1 MKRLI
6 LSAALMAFLP
16 LASAG
21 AFQILTPEQ
30 MEEGANFDG
39 NYFSNYDVADDPAL
53 KVEMYGAA
61 NAYDR
66 SGYNR
71 NYGLG
76 NSGYYG
82 RRDTNDRNSRQAC
95 ASGES
100 SASMTALSYGVVN
113 SYPCQR
119 FR

>member
-39 NYFSNYDVADDPAL
+39 NYFSNYDVAEDPAF
-53 KVEMYGAA
+53 KVDMYGS
-61 NAYDR
+61 DR
-66 SGYNR
+66 KRNR
-71 NYGLG
+71 GLTG
-76 NSGYYG
+76 SDNYG
-82 RRDTNDRNSRQAC
+82 RRDGMFGNSQQYC
-95 ASGES
+95 SSGSS

>member
-1 MKRLI
+1 MKRFI
-6 LSAALMAFLP
+6 LCAALMVLMP
-16 LASAG
+16 LGSAG

-39 NYFSNYDVADDPAL
+39 NYFSNYDMADDPAF
-53 KVEMYGAA
+53 KVEMYG
-61 NAYDR
+61 YDR
-66 SGYNR
+66 NR
-71 NYGLG
+71 NIGLS

-82 RRDTNDRNSRQAC
+82 RRDSYGDRNSRQFC
-95 ASGES
+95 ASGDS

>member
-1 MKRLI
+1 MKRFI
-6 LSAALMAFLP
+6 LTAALMAFMP
-16 LASAG
+16 LAGAG
-21 AFQILTPEQ
+21 AFQIMTPEQ

-39 NYFSNYDVADDPAL
+39 NYFANYGKDEDPTF
-53 KVEMYGAA
+53 KVDMYGA
-61 NAYDR
+61 DQ
-66 SGYNR
+66 NR
-71 NYGLG
+71 NLGLG

-82 RRDTNDRNSRQAC
+82 RRDNDGRNNKQNLC
-95 ASGES
+95 ASGDS